1 MALNI
6 KSEDKTLVLP
16 FKWKLLRN
24 TFMWCCSLSW
34 TRLLWF
40 LGLRMKNKSLTIQ
53 RYHYAVFSSL
63 AVYYHHFAEHCG
75 AFRGPICSHARVID
89 PTGLLSF
96 FFSVSCIFSTPSKV
110 MIILIQF
117 TFLGINMF
125 WAILRATLHKI
136 VNSSIVRTTLYGT
149 INNKTTLSRA
159 KNISM
164 PANMNSI
171 VLLCYTRW
179 C

>member
-1 MALNI
+1 MKS
-6 KSEDKTLVLP
+6 KSE
-16 FKWKLLRN
+16 
-24 TFMWCCSLSW
+24 
-34 TRLLWF
+34 
-40 LGLRMKNKSLTIQ
+40 TIK
-53 RYHYAVFSSL
+53 RCHYAVLSSL
-63 AVYYHHFAEHCG
+63 AVYYYHFSEHRG
-75 AFRGPICSHARVID
+75 AFHGPICSHARVID
-89 PTGLLSF
+89 PTRLLSF
-96 FFSVSCIFSTPSKV
+96 FFPVSCIFSTSSKV

-136 VNSSIVRTTLYGT
+136 VNSSIVRTMLYGT

-164 PANMNSI
+164 PANINYI
-171 VLLCYTRW
+171 VLSCYTRW

>member
-1 MALNI
+1 MCHHSNESFCVTLSCGI
-6 KSEDKTLVLP
+6 VHYPVQGLVL
-16 FKWKLLRN
+16 
-24 TFMWCCSLSW
+24 
-34 TRLLWF
+34 F
-40 LGLRMKNKSLTIQ
+40 LGLRMKSKSVTIQ
-53 RYHYAVFSSL
+53 QDHYAVLSSL